1 MNTKR
6 TDTSASDSPPVER
19 DVVFEDLV
27 RRQRRLKWLT
37 GIAVALWCLAILTS
51 TAVLLIYPIFYAPK
65 ERQMLQDLGS
75 NGYAA
80 SSEPNSANPSPSPV
94 TEKSMRRE
102 LGNQFVMTYVIT
114 KGILVVAASVVIL
127 SGGTLATLLLVIFH
141 RRVTLQQINYSLA
154 QISAQLKQLQGNS
167 AA

>member
-6 TDTSASDSPPVER
+6 TDTSASDSPPVEK
-19 DVVFEDLV
+19 DVVFEDLA

-51 TAVLLIYPIFYAPK
+51 TAVLFIYPIFYAPK

-80 SSEPNSANPSPSPV
+80 SSEPNSADPAPPPV

-127 SGGTLATLLLVIFH
+127 SCGTLATLLLVIFH